1 MTLNSADL
9 EIFVPK
15 GETKA
20 EEAHLGIRDSAME
33 MPSAASQHPRPRSLS
48 DSHAEPP
55 TLSSGDA
62 SPGCAATRPKRSES
76 QPWAHLLQKDPCSS
90 PSTPR
95 RVDVS
100 PGTISVFPQ
109 NFCSVLQDLFNQ
121 FSLYFSFRHKQ
132 AWFLFH
138 GWVPTDTATSKST
151 R

>member
-76 QPWAHLLQKDPCSS
+76 QPWAHLLQKDPFSS

-109 NFCSVLQDLFNQ
+109 NFCSEVRPEAVSFH
-121 FSLYFSFRHKQ
+121 SYRSFRLYPG
-132 AWFLFH
+132 WFPISMETF
-138 GWVPTDTATSKST
+138 VP
-151 R
+151 